1 MAGGGELQV
10 LDCGKRKRLKLILKV
25 MVEHCEN
32 LRLKKQS
39 ARKQVSQQLIKER
52 TIEETNLKSP
62 KNYFMY
68 SPTLILKEFE

>member
-1 MAGGGELQV
+1 MAGDGELQV
-10 LDCGKRKRLKLILKV
+10 LDCRKRKRLKLILKV

-39 ARKQVSQQLIKER
+39 ARTQISQQIRERAIKE
-52 TIEETNLKSP
+52 TNVKSP

-68 SPTLILKEFE
+68 SPTRTLKEFE